1 LASTVAT
8 RSGSWLAE
16 ACKSILAFRGFV
28 LLLTLVWIPTN
39 DGVPLLIVAMLLAV
53 GATWIPLH
61 FWDAVSPAILRHP
74 AYLALEILLAA
85 AILTLTGPQSPF
97 FLFTLGTAALA
108 GLIYGYPGALVLSAL
123 LVVSYLAVFQ
133 IRADIDGL
141 PESFDNLVGAPA
153 LYPIAALS
161 AAAVRRLFERQLF
174 ASAAA
179 GEREREAAGERER
192 ARLARDMHDSLAKTV
207 HGIALEAAALHRG
220 IRRNPDAAIGKART
234 LADDAEEAAREARGL
249 IHGLRRDGV
258 GPLWETVRAR
268 AREWEG
274 ETGVPVEVEAQ
285 ELEVSP
291 ATAHELLQILVE
303 ALRNVERHARATR
316 VRIELRHDDGRVV
329 LSVADDGEGFAG
341 AGTDPVDGLH
351 FGLVGMRERAELLGG
366 ELATTSRPDEGTTVT
381 AAIPSRVD
389 RSRAEPAT

>member
-39 DGVPLLIVAMLLAV
+39 DGVPLLLVAMLLAV

-161 AAAVRRLFERQLF
+161 AAA
-174 ASAAA
+174 A

-207 HGIALEAAALHRG
+207 HGIALEAAALQRG
-220 IRRNPDAAIGKART
+220 IRRDPDAAIGKART
-234 LADDAEEAAREARGL
+234 LAGDAEEAAREARGL
-249 IHGLRRDGV
+249 IYGLRQDGV

-268 AREWEG
+268 AREWER

-291 ATAHELLQILVE
+291 ATAHELLQILAE
-303 ALRNVERHARATR
+303 ALRNVERHARATQVR
-316 VRIELRHDDGRVV
+316 VELRQDDGRVV
-329 LSVADDGEGFAG
+329 LSVADDGEGFAAG
-341 AGTDPVDGLH
+341 ADPVDGLH
-351 FGLVGMRERAELLGG
+351 FGLVGMRERAALLGG
-366 ELATTSRPDEGTTVT
+366 ELATTSGPGEGTTVT
-381 AAIPSRVD
+381 AAIPARVD

>member
-1 LASTVAT
+1 MASGVAT

-16 ACKSILAFRGFV
+16 ACKSILAFRVFV

-39 DGVPLLIVAMLLAV
+39 EGVPLLLVAMLLAV
-53 GATWIPLH
+53 AATWIPLL

-74 AYLALEILLAA
+74 AYLAMEILLAA

-133 IRADIDGL
+133 IRADIDAL
-141 PESFDNLVGAPA
+141 PGSFDNLVGAPA

-207 HGIALEAAALHRG
+207 HGIALEAAALQRG
-220 IRRNPDAAIGKART
+220 IGRDPDAAAGKART
-234 LADDAEEAAREARGL
+234 LAVDAEEAAREARGL
-249 IHGLRRDGV
+249 IHGLRRYDV

-268 AREWEG
+268 AREWED

-285 ELEVSP
+285 ELEVSS
-291 ATAHELLQILVE
+291 ATAHELLQILTE
-303 ALRNVERHARATR
+303 ALRNVERHARASR
-316 VRIELRHDDGRVV
+316 VRVELRHEDGHVV
-329 LSVADDGEGFAG
+329 LSVADDGEGFTDA
-341 AGTDPVDGLH
+341 ATDPVDGLH